1 MTEEELQQIIESV
14 WSQRTT
20 DENRT
25 GLVSQ
30 YDTFDEFSAAIRSA
44 EWFRSLS
51 SADRGSASALV
62 QAAMETGAAN
72 VPRTAPV
79 AYEQAL
85 QSERQSQEQ
94 GSVLDET
101 LFEEEEGAAP
111 AEPELTQAEIE
122 RRGAEVLEEANI
134 SAADAALM
142 TGDELIEAGV
152 GEEDLDPITAAL
164 EAAAAEGTLSRQ
176 TMQLYGIVS
185 GEISEFVSELQEE
198 ARAQGLGDLSTK
210 DLVDALEFQ
219 NNPALNSLASQLAV
233 GNTYDRMFVKL
244 PNGNDFFVDGS
255 DYREVLNVVGDSN
268 ADLLNIGIAAAVEH
282 GIETDDGW
290 KNFMLVALE
299 NQRQISQGGLAAIT
313 DADLPLSV
321 PRLTAGVEGPDTRSL
336 KQARMT
342 AEAREYSQFLRKY
355 NGVHALA
362 MLAAGGRKDLADEAF
377 QNGGLSAQ
385 GRQEASDFLDSL
397 GNERELTFMNV
408 NPGDKYWTQLTSGPT
423 GGVGA
428 EAGLSMLPNS
438 EDSREAYRTL
448 YRSFFMEDPD
458 DAVLDGFAENVKSQY
473 LEFDAAS
480 RQGTN
485 IFRDEPARERE
496 LREALR
502 SPEAMAMQQI
512 RDNPQYDALYGNRGS
527 LTEAQYRTQFQN
539 RIAGLGGDVGAST
552 GAIQA
557 GMRTGRGATTTG
569 RLLFSEEGKQA
580 QGLQGRLALAAN
592 VIARNT

>member
-1 MTEEELQQIIESV
+1 MTEEEFQELLKEVWEERTPVERGDIPARPSDIPYESF
-14 WSQRTT
+14 
-20 DENRT
+20 EA
-25 GLVSQ
+25 
-30 YDTFDEFSAAIRSA
+30 YEAAV
-44 EWFRSLS
+44 
-51 SADRGSASALV
+51 RGSEIYRALT
-62 QAAMETGAAN
+62 ATNPAN
-72 VPRTAPV
+72 ARNLLRQSMRQGVDVVAGQRSTAVRTAEASLETQV
-79 AYEQAL
+79 
-85 QSERQSQEQ
+85 EQ
-94 GSVLDET
+94 GSVLTET
-101 LFEEEEGAAP
+101 FFEDQEP
-111 AEPELTQAEIE
+111 EPELTAAAIE

-134 SAADAALM
+134 SLQDAAMM
-142 TGDELIEAGV
+142 TGDELVEAGV

-185 GEISEFVSELQEE
+185 GEISDFVSEMQEE
-198 ARAQGLGDLSTK
+198 ARAQGLGDFTTK

-290 KNFMLVALE
+290 KNFLLVALE

-313 DADLPLSV
+313 DDDLPLS
-321 PRLTAGVEGPDTRSL
+321 RLTAGVEGPDARSL

-527 LTEAQYRTQFQN
+527 LTENQYRTQFQN
-539 RIAGLGGDVGAST
+539 RIAGLGADVGAST

-569 RLLFSEEGKQA
+569 RLLFSEEGQQA

>member
-1 MTEEELQQIIESV
+1 MTEEEFQELLKEVWEERTPVERGDIPARPSDIPYESF
-14 WSQRTT
+14 
-20 DENRT
+20 EA
-25 GLVSQ
+25 
-30 YDTFDEFSAAIRSA
+30 YEAAV
-44 EWFRSLS
+44 
-51 SADRGSASALV
+51 RGSEIYRALT
-62 QAAMETGAAN
+62 ATNPAN
-72 VPRTAPV
+72 ARNLLRQSMRQGVDVVAGQRSTAVRTAEASLETQV
-79 AYEQAL
+79 
-85 QSERQSQEQ
+85 EQ
-94 GSVLDET
+94 GSVLTETFFEDE
-101 LFEEEEGAAP
+101 EP
-111 AEPELTQAEIE
+111 EPELTAAAIE

-134 SAADAALM
+134 SLQDAAMM
-142 TGDELIEAGV
+142 TGDELVEAGV

-164 EAAAAEGTLSRQ
+164 EAAAAEGTLTRQ

-185 GEISEFVSELQEE
+185 GEISDFVSEMQEE
-198 ARAQGLGDLSTK
+198 ARAQGLGDFTTK

-290 KNFMLVALE
+290 KNFLLVALE

-313 DADLPLSV
+313 EGDLPLS
-321 PRLTAGVEGPDTRSL
+321 RLTAGVDGPDTRSL
-336 KQARMT
+336 KQARIT

-527 LTEAQYRTQFQN
+527 LTENQYRTQFQN
-539 RIAGLGGDVGAST
+539 RIAGLGADIGAST

>member
-20 DENRT
+20 DDGST

-51 SADRGSASALV
+51 AADRGSASALV

-85 QSERQSQEQ
+85 QSEREGQEQ

-101 LFEEEEGAAP
+101 LFEEAEGAAP
-111 AEPELTQAEIE
+111 AEPELTQAEVE

-134 SAADAALM
+134 SARDAALM
-142 TGDELIEAGV
+142 TGDELVEAGV

-164 EAAAAEGTLSRQ
+164 QAAAAQGELSLQ
-176 TMQLYGIVS
+176 TRQLYGITA
-185 GEISEFVSELQEE
+185 GEVAGFISDLQDE
-198 ARAQGLGDLSTK
+198 ARAAGLGDFTTK
-210 DLVDALEFQ
+210 DLVNTLEFQ
-219 NNPALNSLASQLAV
+219 NNAALNGLASELAV
-233 GNTYDRMFVKL
+233 GNTYDRMFIKL
-244 PNGNDFFVDGS
+244 PSGNEFFVDGGE
-255 DYREVLNVVGDSN
+255 YREVLSVVGDSN
-268 ADLLNIGIAAAVEH
+268 ADLLNVSIAAAAEQ
-282 GIETDDGW
+282 GIAVDDGW
-290 KNFMLVALE
+290 KNFMLVALA
-299 NQRQISQGGLAAIT
+299 NQQDIAGIRTQDAALSALTGGVDSRPTRRSQQ
-313 DADLPLSV
+313 
-321 PRLTAGVEGPDTRSL
+321 
-336 KQARMT
+336 QALMA

-355 NGVHALA
+355 NNVHALA

-408 NPGDKYWTQLTSGPT
+408 NPGDKYWTQLTSGPS
-423 GGVGA
+423 GGAGA

-473 LEFDAAS
+473 MEFDTAS

-485 IFRDEPARERE
+485 MFRDEPARERE

-512 RDNPQYDALYGNRGS
+512 RANPQYDALYGNRGS

-539 RIAGLGGDVGAST
+539 RIAGFGADVGAST

-569 RLLFSEEGKQA
+569 RLLFSEEGQQA